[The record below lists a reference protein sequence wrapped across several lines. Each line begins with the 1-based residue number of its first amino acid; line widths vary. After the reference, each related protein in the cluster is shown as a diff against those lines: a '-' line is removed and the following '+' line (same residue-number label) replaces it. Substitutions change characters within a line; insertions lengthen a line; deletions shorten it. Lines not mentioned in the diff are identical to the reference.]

1 METINTDID
10 SYSIEDILSI
20 LNIIEPTT
28 TNVAHRADD
37 LISRYSPN
45 GNEPN
50 ALMATFFTEAKDK
63 VMNYLINMNTATPVE
78 PEYLTEK
85 DETIEEIWDSPEFK
99 AQTLSGT
106 HIFDDNAHFAFEPPN
121 QATETNVVP
130 IISTH
135 IVNID
140 SQFRSNILP
149 YSNNP
154 LSNSYNTNFTFN
166 LTNPI
171 SRAISIKLYSYQIPT
186 SWYAFSISLG
196 NTFFIYNGIII
207 NIPDGNYNA
216 QTLVAKINEISA
228 ENIAT
233 SDLLVSFNSES
244 NRISFTNNNILSENI
259 TLSLFI
265 QANVVN
271 YNNCGLS
278 NLNQY
283 QTLGVNSTLGW
294 LMGFRTNPDSITGDV
309 YISLGPGATIMADA
323 APDTYG
329 PKYFVLSIEDYSNQ
343 SLTNGLYNITNS
355 SNIATIS
362 IPDFYQTT
370 RIACRLREGQL
381 TQAEIY
387 TINAVTDSSKAKNTA
402 AGFNNK
408 ASVSALG
415 TAFAMIPLQD
425 ITGIRPNPYVKFGG
439 DLIML
444 HRNYSAPTYLERLT
458 VTLTDDKG
466 NLVNLYD
473 NDWSFSLI
481 VEERLN

>member
-50 ALMATFFTEAKDK
+50 ALMAIFFTEAKDK
-63 VMNYLINMNTATPVE
+63 VMNYLINMNTATPLE

-85 DETIEEIWDSPEFK
+85 DETIQEIWDSPEFK
-99 AQTLSGT
+99 AQTLSGM
-106 HIFDDNAHFAFEPPN
+106 HIFDDNSHFAFEQN
-121 QATETNVVP
+121 KSTSETNVVP

-140 SQFRSNILP
+140 SQFRASILP

-171 SRAISIKLYSYQIPT
+171 TRAISMKLYSYQIPT
-186 SWYAFSISLG
+186 TWYVFSISSG

-207 NIPDGNYNA
+207 NIPDGNYNVY
-216 QTLVAKINEISA
+216 TLVAKLNEIAA

-233 SDLLVSFNSES
+233 NDLLVSYNAVS
-244 NRISFTNNNILSENI
+244 NRISFTNNNILSEAI
-259 TLSLFI
+259 TIVFFI

-271 YNNCGLS
+271 YNNCGLTS
-278 NLNQY
+278 LNQY

-294 LMGFRTNPDSITGDV
+294 LLGFRTNADSITGDV
-309 YISLGPGATIMADA
+309 YISLGPGATITAEA
-323 APDTYG
+323 TPDTYG
-329 PKYFVLSIEDYSNQ
+329 PKYFVLTIEEYSNQ
-343 SLTNGLYNITNS
+343 RLSNGLYNISNTT
-355 SNIATIS
+355 NIASIS
-362 IPDFYQTT
+362 IADFYKTT
-370 RIACRLREGQL
+370 RVAYRLCEGQITEAQL
-381 TQAEIY
+381 FTK
-387 TINAVTDSSKAKNTA
+387 NAVIDSSKATNTVV
-402 AGFNNK
+402 GFNNK
-408 ASVSALG
+408 TSGSASGA
-415 TAFAMIPLQD
+415 AFAVIPLQD
-425 ITGIRPNPYVKFGG
+425 INSIRPNPYVKFGG

-458 VTLTDDKG
+458 VKLTDDKG